1 MAMLAVGPFGLGGP
15 ELLIIAFVIVL
26 LFGAGR
32 VSGLAGELGKGIR
45 EFRKATKDDADDAV
59 APKSDAT
66 GAPSADVAFCT
77 ECGGRNRRGVK
88 FCSECGHE
96 MGAAVS

>member
-1 MAMLAVGPFGLGGP
+1 MTLLAAGPFGLGGP
-15 ELLIIAFVIVL
+15 EILIIAFVIVL

-45 EFRKATKDDADDAV
+45 EFRKATRDDADETASS
-59 APKSDAT
+59 KSDAT
-66 GAPSADVAFCT
+66 EGPSADVIFCN
-77 ECGGRNRRGVK
+77 ECGGRNKRGVK
-88 FCSECGHE
+88 FCSECGHA

>member
-1 MAMLAVGPFGLGGP
+1 MTLLAAGPFGLGGP
-15 ELLIIAFVIVL
+15 EILIIAFVIVL

-45 EFRKATKDDADDAV
+45 EFRKATKDDADDNASS
-59 APKSDAT
+59 KSDAADA
-66 GAPSADVAFCT
+66 GADVAFCT
-77 ECGGRNRRGVK
+77 ECGGRNKRGVK
-88 FCSECGHE
+88 FCAECGHA